1 MTKRTLKN
9 TILILM
15 VIATTL
21 YFTRIN
27 ITYAVGTEGGDV
39 TEETDNTNNAENTET
54 NSGFSA
60 DTDSDETQPGEDQ
73 DCNPCPKP
81 EPDPDSDPDSNNSNG
96 GGDGEDD
103 NDDTPGG
110 DGGDKIEESDEFID
124 SMHCTFQAC
133 SITYGVTNQKMT
145 VTWDLYDMFNEPLKS
160 SFGVL
165 SGTYMG
171 ANLCEKRQAT
181 YYGHGLGVYDCEKII
196 EIYHEE
202 CTTDKRGNVVSC
214 RSWQEERIEHVTKTQ
229 EHAGC
234 NNTALHQGYNSAVA
248 AITGG
253 ASYTVDIYDPN
264 EAKCFGK
271 EDGYKYGSGDN
282 EVCTTYQAVAVGEKP
297 TSYYESRQNGNNVIK
312 NYCYEL
318 YGACIN
324 AKSGKVEYLTS
335 PVNANDENPCRDKG
349 EEWYYVKNETDSEQN
364 KHWHVFIPLNTKE
377 TDNYKFIMKA
387 NNKETSVG
395 ICTALIKKYSKNHEY
410 AKYISPSRNGSFN
423 TNLPEGSIQ
432 DAINKVEKAGGCY
445 YNTNIDIKIKQRFY
459 NEVSDD
465 KNSKKSEIIGFNFYY
480 RPIDITNPFPN
491 GITKYSDWEKWGEDE
506 KINQEDPEIDKS
518 FNTVTYATTNIN
530 LDFIRNYN
538 KENLYTDWSKM
549 SINGGSMFITSQNI
563 INRNSTIT
571 KDSFY
576 SLGCGVENQCEYLDS
591 KHTIKNPIYQ
601 PRCKNNKKGE
611 ICP

>member
-103 NDDTPGG
+103 DDDTPGG

-395 ICTALIKKYSKNHEY
+395 IL
-410 AKYISPSRNGSFN
+410 
-423 TNLPEGSIQ
+423 
-432 DAINKVEKAGGCY
+432 
-445 YNTNIDIKIKQRFY
+445 
-459 NEVSDD
+459 
-465 KNSKKSEIIGFNFYY
+465 
-480 RPIDITNPFPN
+480 
-491 GITKYSDWEKWGEDE
+491 
-506 KINQEDPEIDKS
+506 
-518 FNTVTYATTNIN
+518 
-530 LDFIRNYN
+530 
-538 KENLYTDWSKM
+538 
-549 SINGGSMFITSQNI
+549 
-563 INRNSTIT
+563 
-571 KDSFY
+571 
-576 SLGCGVENQCEYLDS
+576 
-591 KHTIKNPIYQ
+591 
-601 PRCKNNKKGE
+601 
-611 ICP
+611 